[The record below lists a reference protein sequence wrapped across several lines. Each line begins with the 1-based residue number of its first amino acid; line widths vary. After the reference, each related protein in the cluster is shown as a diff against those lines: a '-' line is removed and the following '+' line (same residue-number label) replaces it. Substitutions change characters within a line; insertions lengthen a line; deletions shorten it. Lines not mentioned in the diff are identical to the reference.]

1 VSLLQTILAFLL
13 ALGPLIVVHELG
25 HFAVARA
32 CGVKVLRF
40 SLGFGRVLVRW
51 HWGRDGT
58 EWALSAIPLGG
69 YVKMLDEREAP
80 VAPAELPRAFNRQNV
95 WKRIAIV
102 VAGPLANFLLAIVLY
117 WGLFLHGLPDVRAVV
132 GNVVAGSPAA
142 QAGFAADEAIVAVGG
157 QSVVTWNDARWILLE
172 AAVDRARV
180 PVQTLTLGGALR
192 ERRLDLS
199 GLESEAVDK
208 DFMQAVGFEI
218 RRSLRPV
225 VGLVVPRGVADR
237 AGLRPDDIVRAI
249 NEEPV
254 DKGWQQIVA
263 QIRASPDQP
272 LVFDVERN
280 RQPVRIT
287 LTPERVAEG
296 DRIFGRIG
304 VGPGDMVE
312 VRYGAWTGLQRAVA
326 RTWEVSVFSLRM
338 LGKMLIGEVSLKNL
352 SGPVTIADY
361 AGKSAQ
367 AGWVPFLLFLAL
379 ISISLGVLNLLP
391 IPLLDG
397 GHLLYYVVE
406 IVKGSPV
413 SERVM
418 EVGQQ
423 FGMAVLFVLMAFA
436 LYNDMVRLTSG

>member
-1 VSLLQTILAFLL
+1 MSLLQTVLAFLL

-40 SLGFGRVLVRW
+40 SLGFGRVLARW

-69 YVKMLDEREAP
+69 YVKMLDEREGS
-80 VAPAELPRAFNRQNV
+80 VAPEELPRAFNRQNV

-102 VAGPLANFLLAIVLY
+102 VAGPVANFLLAIALY
-117 WGLFLHGLPDVRAVV
+117 WGLFLHGVPDVRAVV
-132 GNVVAGSPAA
+132 GGVVASSPAA
-142 QAGFAADEAIVAVGG
+142 KAGFLPDEVIVAVDN
-157 QSVVTWNDARWILLE
+157 QPVVTWNDARWILLE
-172 AAVDRARV
+172 AVVDRARV
-180 PVQTLTLGGALR
+180 PVRTLTLGGALE

-199 GLESEAVDK
+199 GLHPDTVDK
-208 DFMQAVGFEI
+208 DFMQAIGFET

-225 VGLVVPRGVADR
+225 VGIVVPQGVADR
-237 AGLRPDDIVRAI
+237 AGLRPGDVVRAI
-249 NEEPV
+249 NDEPV
-254 DKGWQQIVA
+254 EKGWEQIVTR
-263 QIRASPDQP
+263 IRASPDAP

-287 LTPERVAEG
+287 LTPDRVQEGERV
-296 DRIFGRIG
+296 IGRIG

-338 LGKMLIGEVSLKNL
+338 LGKMLVGEVSLKNL
-352 SGPVTIADY
+352 SGPVTIADF

-413 SERVM
+413 SERAM

-423 FGMAVLFVLMAFA
+423 VGMAVLFVLMAFA
-436 LYNDMVRLTSG
+436 LYNDVVRLTSG